1 MQYWIIVHPLSSGGI
16 RLGETQITP
25 VFIREC
31 FIMLLLI
38 TRDSLH
44 TAFAYSLTQFTNMHT
59 DRYPSGARAGRPT
72 PAVYLN
78 AEACLDVPGALR
90 WVFRKSLQMICFI
103 VYLCVCVI
111 YIDR

>member
-1 MQYWIIVHPLSSGGI
+1 
-16 RLGETQITP
+16 
-25 VFIREC
+25 
-31 FIMLLLI
+31 MLLLI
-38 TRDSLH
+38 TRDSSH
-44 TAFAYSLTQFTNMHT
+44 TAFTYYLTQFKNMHANW
-59 DRYPSGARAGRPT
+59 YPSGGARAGRPT
-72 PAVYLN
+72 PAVYLK